1 MPRKKLFVII
11 AAVFALIGIILAV
24 YLITKGNTDTSVEDS
39 VTDINVEY
47 LSDEYSL
54 DNATYITAENGNIS
68 IDGSGASV
76 KSQALTISNKGVYV
90 LSGDFADGIT
100 IDARGAAVYVVLNNA
115 NITNSNGA
123 CIYAKAVDTLYLAS
137 MSNTTNTLA
146 DGEDYS
152 ENYGTEDVDAAVYSK
167 GNLALIG
174 DGKIEIVSN
183 HYHGIH
189 SKDYLQ
195 VLSGEYLVSAIRNG
209 VMGKDYVAIKD
220 GTLNITSGN
229 DGIKSNQDTD
239 TKLGYIVIDGGNI
252 TVNATGDAIH
262 AETRISISGGA
273 LNLTTGGGAKIT
285 STNQEWGR
293 WGDTSNANSE
303 SNTSAKGIKAEKY
316 ILIDGGNITLNTSDD
331 AIHSN
336 TNVVINNGDITINS
350 GDDGIHA
357 DSSLIVNNGN
367 VDIAQSYEGI
377 EAESVTVNDGNI
389 SVVASDDGFNA
400 AGGND
405 SSSVNGRAGQNNFGG
420 NSVGSLTF
428 NGGIVY
434 VNSTGDGL
442 DSNNSITI
450 TGGYI
455 TVDGPTSNG
464 NGALDH
470 DGNMLISGGTLI
482 AAGSS
487 GMLELPS
494 TSSTQNSI
502 CIVFSSTPSANTEF
516 TLKDTDGNTIVSY
529 TPSKQYASIIVSTPE
544 IATNASYTAYTG
556 DLEAGTIT
564 VTSPV
569 SSYGNGGGNMNR
581 GGMRR

>member
-24 YLITKGNTDTSVEDS
+24 YLITKNDNNTDIEDS
-39 VTDINVEY
+39 VKNINVEY
-47 LSDEYSL
+47 LSGEYSL
-54 DNATYITAENGNIS
+54 DNATYITAKNGEIS
-68 IDGSGASV
+68 IDGSGAAV
-76 KSQALTISNKGVYV
+76 KSQALTINNKGVYV

-100 IDARGAAVYVVLNNA
+100 INARDAAVYLVLNNA

-123 CIYAKAVDTLYLAS
+123 CIYAQAVDTLYLAS
-137 MSNTTNTLA
+137 MSGTTNTIA
-146 DGEDYS
+146 DGENYS
-152 ENYGTEDVDAAVYSK
+152 ENYGIEDVDAAVYSK
-167 GNLALIG
+167 GNIALIG
-174 DGKIEIVSN
+174 DGKTEIISK

-195 VLSGEYLVSAIRNG
+195 VLGGEYLVSAVRNG
-209 VMGKDYVAIKD
+209 IVGKDYVAIKD
-220 GTLNITSGN
+220 GTLNVTSGN
-229 DGIKSNQDTD
+229 DGVKSNQDTD

-252 TVNATGDAIH
+252 TINATGDAIQ
-262 AETRISISGGA
+262 AETRVSISDGTFD
-273 LNLTTGGGAKIT
+273 LTTGGGAKIT
-285 STNQEWGR
+285 STNSEWGR
-293 WGDTSNANSE
+293 WGGADNTNTE

-316 ILIDGGNITLNTSDD
+316 IFIDGGNFTFNTSDD

-336 TNVVINNGDITINS
+336 TNIVINNGNITINS

-357 DSSLIVNNGN
+357 DSDLVVNNGN
-367 VDIAQSYEGI
+367 IDITQSYEGI
-377 EAESVTVNDGNI
+377 EATSITINDSNVK
-389 SVVASDDGFNA
+389 VVANDDGFNA

-405 SSSVNGRAGQNNFGG
+405 SSSINGRAGQNRFGG
-420 NSVGSLTF
+420 NGVGSLTI
-428 NGGIVY
+428 NGGTVY

-442 DSNNSITI
+442 DSNNSISI

-455 TVDGPTSNG
+455 TVDGPTNNG

-470 DGNMLISGGTLI
+470 DGNMTISGGTLI

-494 TSSTQNSI
+494 TSSSQNTI
-502 CIVFSSTPSANTEF
+502 CIVFASTPSANTEF
-516 TLKDTDGNTIVSY
+516 SLKDSGGNTIVSY

-544 IATNASYTAYTG
+544 IATNASYTAITG
-556 DLEAGTIT
+556 NSEAGTIT
-564 VTSPV
+564 VTGPV
-569 SSYGNGGGNMNR
+569 TTYGGNAGGMNR

>member
-1 MPRKKLFVII
+1 MPRKKLFIII
-11 AAVFALIGIILAV
+11 AAVFALIGVILAI
-24 YLITKGNTDTSVEDS
+24 YLITKGNTSVDVEDS
-39 VTDINVEY
+39 VTDISVEY
-47 LSDEYSL
+47 LSGEYSL
-54 DNATYITAENGNIS
+54 DNAIYITAKNGEIS
-68 IDGSGASV
+68 IDGSGAV
-76 KSQALTISNKGVYV
+76 AKSQALAINNKGVYV

-100 IDARGAAVYVVLNNA
+100 IDARGAAVYLVLDNA

-137 MSNTTNTLA
+137 MNNTTNTLA

-152 ENYGTEDVDAAVYSK
+152 ENYGAEDVDAAVYSK
-167 GNLALIG
+167 GNIALIG
-174 DGKIEIVSN
+174 DGKIEIVSS

-195 VLSGEYLVSAIRNG
+195 VLGGEYLVSAVRNG
-209 VMGKDYVAIKD
+209 IMGKDYVAIKD

-252 TVNATGDAIH
+252 TINATGDAIH
-262 AETRISISGGA
+262 AETRISISDGTF
-273 LNLTTGGGAKIT
+273 NLTTGGGAKIT

-293 WGDTSNANSE
+293 WGGTSSTNSE

-316 ILIDGGNITLNTSDD
+316 IFIDGGNFTFNTSDD

-336 TNVVINNGDITINS
+336 TNIVINNGNITINS

-357 DSSLIVNNGN
+357 DSSLIINNGN
-367 VDIAQSYEGI
+367 IDIAQSYEGI
-377 EAESVTVNDGNI
+377 EAESITVNDGNVK
-389 SVVASDDGFNA
+389 VVASDDGFNA

-405 SSSVNGRAGQNNFGG
+405 SSSVNGRAGQNRFGG
-420 NSVGSLTF
+420 NGVGSLTI
-428 NGGIVY
+428 NGGTIY

-442 DSNNSITI
+442 DSNNSISI
-450 TGGYI
+450 TGGYV
-455 TVDGPTSNG
+455 TVDGPTNNG

-470 DGNMLISGGTLI
+470 DGNMTISGGTLI

-516 TLKDTDGNTIVSY
+516 TLKDSDGNTIVSY

-556 DLEAGTIT
+556 DLKAGTIT

-569 SSYGNGGGNMNR
+569 SSYGNVGGNMNR

>member
-1 MPRKKLFVII
+1 MPRKKLFIII
-11 AAVFALIGIILAV
+11 AAFFALIGAILAI
-24 YLITKGNTDTSVEDS
+24 YLIAKDDDNNSVEDDVVNIS
-39 VTDINVEY
+39 VEY

-54 DNATYITAENGNIS
+54 DNATHITADNGNIS
-68 IDGSGASV
+68 INGSGAAINGQS
-76 KSQALTISNKGVYV
+76 LTIKNKGIYV

-100 IDARGAAVYVVLNNA
+100 VNAKDATVYLVLNNA
-115 NITNSNGA
+115 NITNTNGA
-123 CIYAKAVDTLYLAS
+123 CIYAQAVETLYLAS
-137 MSNTTNTLA
+137 MSGTTNTIA

-167 GNLALIG
+167 GNIALIG

-183 HYHGIH
+183 HYHGVH

-195 VLSGEYLVSAIRNG
+195 ILSGEYLVSAIRNG
-209 VMGKDYVAIKD
+209 IVGKDYVAIKG

-252 TVNATGDAIH
+252 TANA
-262 AETRISISGGA
+262 SG
-273 LNLTTGGGAKIT
+273 
-285 STNQEWGR
+285 
-293 WGDTSNANSE
+293 
-303 SNTSAKGIKAEKY
+303 
-316 ILIDGGNITLNTSDD
+316 D

-336 TNVVINNGDITINS
+336 TNVVINGGNTTINS

-357 DSSLIVNNGN
+357 DSNLVINNGT
-367 VDIAQSYEGI
+367 VDIKQGYEGI
-377 EAESVTVNDGNI
+377 EAESITINNGDIKVIAN
-389 SVVASDDGFNA
+389 DDGFNA

-405 SSSVNGRAGQNNFGG
+405 SSSINGRAGQNNFGG
-420 NSVGSLTF
+420 NGVGSLTI
-428 NGGIVY
+428 NGGKVY
-434 VNSTGDGL
+434 VNSAGDGL

-455 TVDGPTSNG
+455 VVDGPTNNG

-494 TSSTQNSI
+494 TSSTQNTI

-516 TLKDTDGNTIVSY
+516 TLKDADGNTIVSY
-529 TPSKQYASIIVSTPE
+529 APSKQYASIIVSSPE
-544 IATNASYTAYTG
+544 IATNASYAAYTG
-556 DLEAGTIT
+556 DLEAATIT
-564 VTSPV
+564 VTGPV
-569 SSYGNGGGNMNR
+569 SSYGNGGGNMNH
-581 GGMRR
+581 GGMRRSP